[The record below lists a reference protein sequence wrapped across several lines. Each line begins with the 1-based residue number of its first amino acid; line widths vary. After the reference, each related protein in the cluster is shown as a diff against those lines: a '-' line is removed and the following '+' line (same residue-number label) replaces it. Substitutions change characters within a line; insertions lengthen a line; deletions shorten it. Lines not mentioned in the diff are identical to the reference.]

1 MVSKGKDVFLVT
13 TFNRPALCLAL
24 LRDIAALDAGARVC
38 VLDDAS
44 TADYTEVHRFVEEQG
59 WRLIVNQ
66 ENLGRIRFVENI
78 NQGLIVCRNW
88 HAPRVW
94 ILQDDVR
101 LSQGQFTRALDLW
114 EGLPKPKRGSLVL
127 YTPEGAPRPPEKV
140 AWTNA
145 YSTVFNEQ
153 VDEVFHIDTSVLI
166 AGPALESIKYHIPLP
181 DPSWLIEPNRSSG
194 YGKGLS
200 LALAHNKYRMY
211 RSIEPLVD
219 TVVAVSQMH
228 HVERQ
233 RNPRLSASSST
244 YQFPVIATMA
254 TYPKR
259 EKSLPPCV
267 ASLLPQVDLLYVWCN
282 EYDPDNYPECLKHP
296 KIVVRFGENLTDTG
310 KFAFDEDFGPDPV
323 YHFACDD
330 DLIYPVDYV
339 RRMVMAVESAER
351 KAIIC
356 VHGRL
361 VPPAPIKHF
370 YKDTTCYHGHRGLA
384 VNKPVH
390 IPATCLTA
398 YFTGTI
404 RFGLDLFKAPK
415 MTDIWVGVHAK
426 NSNVPVVCIAHKEGW
441 VTTAHHGEETIYDT
455 EFKAPVMQTKVVN
468 DNMPWGIPEVLIS
481 GAVHSSKQAWDLM
494 AKAKRKGAAL
504 PESWG
509 GPEFVRFRPVLVKL
523 IRRMFS
529 HIPKGQRVLD
539 FGCGFGRWAPL
550 IEELGY
556 KYVGVDTSAGMLALE
571 PSPSRTLWVEDSPL
585 PKADVVFVFD
595 VFKHIPL
602 AALRKT
608 IVALTAAAPKIIMI
622 EEHNA
627 LGVDGAHR
635 LDYGPYFTSVSGC
648 DSAQTGRLNW
658 NAYRGTLS

>member
-1 MVSKGKDVFLVT
+1 MANLNDGFLIT
-13 TFNRPALCLAL
+13 TFNRPTMVLAL
-24 LRDIAALDAGARVC
+24 LKDIAALGKTRRVC
-38 VLDDAS
+38 VVDDAS
-44 TADYTEVHRFVEEQG
+44 TEDYAAVHAFVEEQG
-59 WRLIVNQ
+59 WSLIVNA
-66 ENLGRIRFVENI
+66 ENHGRLRFVENI
-78 NQGLIVCRNW
+78 NQGLAVCRSW

-101 LSQGQFTRALDLW
+101 LSQDQFTRALDLW
-114 EGLPKPKRGSLVL
+114 ESLPKPKRGSLVL

-145 YSTVFNEQ
+145 QSVELNER
-153 VDEVFHIDTSVLI
+153 VDEVFHIDTSVLV
-166 AGPALESIKYHIPLP
+166 AGPALESIRYHIPLP
-181 DPSWLIEPNRSSG
+181 DPSWLIEPKRSSG
-194 YGKGLS
+194 YGKGIS
-200 LALAHNKYRMY
+200 LALAERKYRMY
-211 RSIEPLVD
+211 RSVEPLVD

-233 RNPRLSASSST
+233 RNPRLSAKSSS

-259 EKSLPPCV
+259 EKSLPTCV

-282 EYDPDNYPECLKHP
+282 EYTPDNYPECLKHP

-310 KFAFDEDFGPDPV
+310 KFAFDNDFGPDPV

-330 DLIYPVDYV
+330 DLVYPVDYV
-339 RRMVMAVESAER
+339 RRMVLAVESAER

-361 VPPAPIKHF
+361 VPATKINHF
-370 YKDTTCYHGHRGLA
+370 YKDTICYHGHRNLA
-384 VNKPVH
+384 TNQPVH
-390 IPATCLTA
+390 IPATCLTS

-404 RFGLDLFKAPK
+404 RFGLELFKAPK

-426 NSNVPVVCIAHKEGW
+426 NCEVPVVCIAHKEGW
-441 VTTAHHGEETIYDT
+441 ITTAHHGEETIYDT
-455 EFKAPVMQTKVVN
+455 EFKAPTVQTRVVN
-468 DNMPWGIPEVLIS
+468 ENMPWPVPEFLLN
-481 GAVHSSKQAWDLM
+481 GAVHSSKQAWDLA
-494 AKAKRKGAAL
+494 AKARRKAAAL
-504 PESWG
+504 PDAWG
-509 GPEFVRFRPVLVKL
+509 GPEFTRFRPMLVKL
-523 IRRMFS
+523 IRRMFG

-571 PSPSRTLWVEDSPL
+571 PSPSRTLWVEGTPL
-585 PKADVVFVFD
+585 PKADAVFIFD
-595 VFKHIPL
+595 VFKHLPL
-602 AALRKT
+602 VQVRKV
-608 IVALTAAAPKIIMI
+608 VASLVEAAPRIILI

-627 LGVDGAHR
+627 IGIDGTLRA
-635 LDYGPYFTSVSGC
+635 DYGPQFFAVSGC
-648 DSAQTGRLNW
+648 DSVQTGRVAW
-658 NAYRGTLS
+658 NAYRGNLS